1 MLDRISSLFS
11 RDKSPLANQKMA
23 QQWCKQILQ
32 LDPASRCNKVHELVT
47 DFIAAADKVSLERLQ
62 ALMLI
67 DEQVQ
72 EAFDAV
78 CYQYVSN
85 PRMSKEME
93 QQLWKSVVSFAT
105 DMVDAYR
112 RFVQADGSESQQ
124 QSFDLLMPIVLAR
137 SLRYLAIQAKW
148 HYFRFE
154 KVPPKLWLQAHQM
167 YRLSEIGGF
176 DCNSFS
182 LYPTSKDEVSSCA
195 DEYIQMLMLNTLSN
209 NNLSVRQIDMIDAWL
224 ERWSKFIQIGRK
236 YQDTQHHFCVN
247 LQEAQGPQ
255 KINNDLLGEP
265 YRYWGLNDLIGH
277 IQETLGKLMTGSSYA
292 SLGLN
297 SDSRGATVSDLL
309 KHLDVF
315 WTMCMRNSQ
324 VKRSARQKVT
334 KSADVIYGLDRICRY
349 VKLDN
354 DKFNRQGAESKGTVD
369 YDEIMDMR
377 LYGFVSSRTKEKL
390 AANPYSF
397 TSNAKQEIDWHSW
410 AIDNE
415 SADGFGATLRFS
427 ENEWIRPSLLLA
439 SRESNEANWR
449 IGILRR
455 IARLSDDEVSV
466 GVQIIS
472 VTPVMVGMKS
482 EQKDRVETIT
492 VADLNFTAGLELPN
506 VRTALYVSHQVN
518 GSSVN
523 TLIMNLA
530 DYGLDKVYQVN
541 ARDKKFS
548 VSLGAVLEKGV
559 DWAWVTV
566 NVLRQA

>member
-11 RDKSPLANQKMA
+11 REKSPLANQKSA

-47 DFIAAADKVSLERLQ
+47 DFIAAADKVSFERLQ

-67 DEQVQ
+67 DEQIQ
-72 EAFDAV
+72 ESFDAV
-78 CYQYVSN
+78 CYQYISN

-93 QQLWKSVVSFAT
+93 QQLWKSVVSFST
-105 DMVDAYR
+105 DMVDAYQ
-112 RFVQADGSESQQ
+112 RFVQADGSESPQ
-124 QSFDLLMPIVLAR
+124 QSFDALMPVVLAR

-176 DCNSFS
+176 DCNSFE
-182 LYPTSKDEVSSCA
+182 LYSNGKDEVSSCA

-209 NNLSVRQIDMIDAWL
+209 NNLSVRQIDMIDGWL
-224 ERWSKFIQIGRK
+224 EQWSKFIQIGRK
-236 YQDTQHHFCVN
+236 YQDTQHHFCIN
-247 LQEAQGPQ
+247 LQESQGPQ

-297 SDSRGATVSDLL
+297 SDSRGSTVSDLL

-324 VKRSARQKVT
+324 VKRSARQKVS

-354 DKFNRQGAESKGTVD
+354 DKFNRQGAEAKGTVD

-397 TSNAKQEIDWHSW
+397 TNNTKQEVDWHSW
-410 AIDNE
+410 SIDNE

-439 SRESNEANWR
+439 SRENNEANWR

-466 GVQIIS
+466 GVQIICVS
-472 VTPVMVGMKS
+472 PVMVGMKS
-482 EQKDRVETIT
+482 LQKDRAETIT

-506 VRTALYVSHQVN
+506 VRTALYVPHQIN
-518 GSSVN
+518 GTSVN

-548 VSLGAVLEKGV
+548 VSLGTVLEKGV